1 MSSLLKT
8 SAVALVLKAHSWR
21 KHVAFLLIYVRVLF
35 RRSLKTFHLGS
46 CGAGFWPWFSPWPFA
61 RTYLPFSDSFRMVD
75 SFVFSLALHRC
86 PLRSLVQR
94 LVFTTFVSIFSSGRF
109 LVNIA
114 LLSNS
119 VTWCPYR
126 CISWICFSPSLLAPF
141 CPGLVRDLGGG
152 RGSRLRSTLRGYCL
166 PWAFGTRLLPR
177 VLWQSTSGSPPT

>member
-8 SAVALVLKAHSWR
+8 FAVALVLKARSWQ
-21 KHVAFLLIYVRVLF
+21 KHVAFLLNYVRVLF
-35 RRSLKTFHLGS
+35 RRSLKTFHLVFTL
-46 CGAGFWPWFSPWPFA
+46 AVRPDIP
-61 RTYLPFSDSFRMVD
+61 TLLTFSDSCLMVD

-94 LVFTTFVSIFSSGRF
+94 SVFTTYVSIFSSGSF

-119 VTWCPYR
+119 ITWCPYR
-126 CISWICFSPSLLAPF
+126 CISGICFSPSLLAPF
-141 CPGLVRDLGGG
+141 CLGLVRDFGGG
-152 RGSRLRSTLRGYCL
+152 RGGESRLRSTLRGYCL